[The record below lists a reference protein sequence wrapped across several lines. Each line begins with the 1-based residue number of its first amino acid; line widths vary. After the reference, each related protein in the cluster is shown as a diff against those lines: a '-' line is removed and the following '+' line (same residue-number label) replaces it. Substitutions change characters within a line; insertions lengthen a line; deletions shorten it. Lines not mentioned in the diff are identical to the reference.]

1 MPVHGGSGKEKQ
13 TFVFW
18 LSLCTQAVLER
29 VPWQSL
35 PRQRPSLQSFP
46 LRTTPW
52 MPWHCL
58 KWGKDSFSPLHTP
71 GAAGG
76 WNCLLLLRQNWGPF
90 CPLPAKRQLGP
101 SLEPGNPHLSVLQP
115 LGYKQVSSK
124 KQHADC
130 DDGTKHAMARGDT
143 NQSQAHTENQQRERD
158 KGENSLGKATSPF
171 QSTLGSKIQMCCSY
185 LA

>member
-18 LSLCTQAVLER
+18 LSLCMQAVLER

-35 PRQRPSLQSFP
+35 PRQKPSLQSFP

-76 WNCLLLLRQNWGPF
+76 WNCLLLLQQNWGPF
-90 CPLPAKRQLGP
+90 CPFPAKRQLGP
-101 SLEPGNPHLSVLQP
+101 SLEPGNPHLSVLQA
-115 LGYKQVSSK
+115 LGYKRPPRS
-124 KQHADC
+124 
-130 DDGTKHAMARGDT
+130 
-143 NQSQAHTENQQRERD
+143 
-158 KGENSLGKATSPF
+158 
-171 QSTLGSKIQMCCSY
+171 STLTVTMAPSMPWHEGTRTKAKLTQKTNKERGIREKI
-185 LA
+185 A